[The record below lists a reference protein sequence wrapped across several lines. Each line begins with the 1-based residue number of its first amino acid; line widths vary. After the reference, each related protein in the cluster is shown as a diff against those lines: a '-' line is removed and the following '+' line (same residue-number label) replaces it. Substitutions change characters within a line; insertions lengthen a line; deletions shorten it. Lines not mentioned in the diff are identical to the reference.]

1 MFRLRPKLEFKLNG
15 AISDVQFKPFFT
27 LHAVFRTHDFLYRYR
42 VSRLGTREPKMYM
55 QKKVFNEIREAGR
68 EAAAMPPSRSDR
80 WQANFFQ
87 KVRAVRFRLRSAAA
101 LATSAKREVPR
112 ANGRAAAGSSAVLL
126 HCIIFFT
133 VRIYGTLALQAHLQ
147 KPPFKL

>member
-1 MFRLRPKLEFKLNG
+1 MFRLRPKLEVKLNG

-101 LATSAKREVPR
+101 
-112 ANGRAAAGSSAVLL
+112 NGRAAAGSSAVLL

-133 VRIYGTLALQAHLQ
+133 VRISGTLALQAHLQ
-147 KPPFKL
+147 KSPFKL